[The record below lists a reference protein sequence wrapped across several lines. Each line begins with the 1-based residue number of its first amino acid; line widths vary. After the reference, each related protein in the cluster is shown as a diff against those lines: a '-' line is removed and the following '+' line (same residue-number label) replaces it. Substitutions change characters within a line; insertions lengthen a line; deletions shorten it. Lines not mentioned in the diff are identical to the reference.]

1 MSAPSVAPVP
11 SFKVFVGNLSFK
23 TTEENLSKAF
33 EVVGRVMSANII
45 TSGTRSLGYGFV
57 EFATEDLARKATSQL
72 HKTEMDGRTINVE
85 LARPRSEPRQPRER
99 TRRPPRRQNDAS
111 DAIRREPSLDDE
123 KREPSKTTLFV
134 ANLPF
139 SVTDEELKKIFEGF
153 HVKEAHVVRSAPR
166 NRSKGYGFV
175 ELANQEEQQKALN
188 AVDKKVVSN
197 RELVVRVAM
206 SEMKKD
212 AVIPQGGAPGS
223 PSASVA
229 SQPAA
234 AAAGAPAAGGAAGA
248 HAKGKNK

>member
-1 MSAPSVAPVP
+1 MSAPSAAPAP

-33 EVVGRVMSANII
+33 EVVGRVLSANII

-99 TRRPPRRQNDAS
+99 TRRPPRRQNDAAA
-111 DAIRREPSLDDE
+111 DVNRREPNLDNE
-123 KREPSKTTLFV
+123 KREPSKSTLFV

-188 AVDKKVVSN
+188 AVDKKVVNS

-212 AVIPQGGAPGS
+212 VGVPQGGQLS
-223 PSASVA
+223 PVSSSPTPTA

-234 AAAGAPAAGGAAGA
+234 PAAGAPAAG
-248 HAKGKNK
+248 AKGKNK

>member
-111 DAIRREPSLDDE
+111 EVNRREPNLDNE

-139 SVTDEELKKIFEGF
+139 SVTDEDLKKIFEGF

-188 AVDKKVVSN
+188 AVDKKVVSA

-212 AVIPQGGAPGS
+212 AFVPQGGQPGS
-223 PSASVA
+223 GSSSPP
-229 SQPAA
+229 PAA
-234 AAAGAPAAGGAAGA
+234 SPPAGAAAGTPAAGA
-248 HAKGKNK
+248 HAKAKNK